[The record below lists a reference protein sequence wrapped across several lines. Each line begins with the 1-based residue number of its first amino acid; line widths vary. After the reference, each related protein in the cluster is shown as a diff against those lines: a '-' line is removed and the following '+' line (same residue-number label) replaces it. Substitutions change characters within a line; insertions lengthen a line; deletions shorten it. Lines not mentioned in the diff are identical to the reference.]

1 MNWPG
6 WKLRLG
12 AVVLATGLAQV
23 LFGGA
28 MGPKVVE
35 DKGFAVIGI
44 EVRTN
49 NAKESGGGGAI
60 PKQWDRFFKEGI
72 VEKIPD
78 KAEQTIFVVYSEY
91 AGDRNGDY
99 NYTIGARVKD
109 IRTVPP
115 GMVAKRVSSGKY
127 AVVTSAKGRVTKIVP
142 EAWQRIW
149 DLEDKSQLG
158 GSRAYR
164 TDFEVYDQR
173 SRDPQD
179 SQVDIYVGLQ

>member
-1 MNWPG
+1 
-6 WKLRLG
+6 
-12 AVVLATGLAQV
+12 
-23 LFGGA
+23 
-28 MGPKVVE
+28 MGPKVAE
-35 DKGFAVIGI
+35 EKGFTVIGI

-49 NAKESGGGGAI
+49 NSKEGGGGGAI
-60 PKQWDRFFKEGI
+60 PKQWDRLFKEGI
-72 VEKIPD
+72 LEKIPD
-78 KAEQTIFVVYSEY
+78 KADQTIFAVYSEY

-99 NYTIGARVKD
+99 NYTIGAKVSG
-109 IRTVPP
+109 TTAVPP
-115 GMVAKRVSSGKY
+115 GMVAKRVSTGKY
-127 AVVTSAKGRVTKIVP
+127 AVVTSAKGPVTKIVP

-179 SQVDIYVGLQ
+179 SQVDIYIGLQ